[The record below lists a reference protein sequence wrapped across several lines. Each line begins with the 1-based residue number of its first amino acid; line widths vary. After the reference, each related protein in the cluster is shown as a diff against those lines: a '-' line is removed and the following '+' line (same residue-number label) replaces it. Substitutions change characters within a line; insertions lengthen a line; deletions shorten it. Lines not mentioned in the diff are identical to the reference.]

1 MSKKK
6 TRDDRWVEGL
16 LSGLR
21 FTGSIAFEIGRGAWR
36 GDIRLLWWLW
46 AANVLFVISLLG
58 LDGFIMQYFGKS
70 HFYHGLLYSL
80 LQGLVITAPVWIYGL
95 MKAIERFRFL
105 SDLKGSFDRAGL
117 QNSLKE
123 YPGFIGL
130 VPGDGGSMKLRLKNN
145 GLSITDWNARKERL
159 EANLKVY
166 IDHLNLIQEKGIV
179 ELTYAT
185 KAMPSFVTI
194 ENMNEYRGYRFM
206 VGINRI
212 EKFEINFT
220 QSPHL
225 LVGGE
230 SGGGKT
236 FFVVQMV
243 VTIKKNHPETLIKI
257 LDLKPN
263 GPDFVKF
270 KDIDR
275 IEVSID
281 KKTAPSMVQ
290 DAITQIESRLQFLS
304 SGGFKDLE
312 AYHESPAFKKK
323 SQIERK
329 ADKCGARYFLIIDE
343 FAEIISH
350 GGELSGDAV
359 RSVREGLS
367 KVARQGRAAGVHL
380 ILVTQRPDRHVV
392 DAQIKSNMTST
403 VCFRINDLGGSL
415 AVLGSKG
422 ASELPN
428 VKGRAI
434 YLRGHEEIEVQTP
447 FLEPS
452 HALAILEPQ
461 RAKDE
466 SNVNRISN

>member
-1 MSKKK
+1 MSKKPA
-6 TRDDRWVEGL
+6 RDDRWIGRF
-16 LSGLR
+16 LSCLR
-21 FTGSIAFEIGRGAWR
+21 FFGSIVYEVGRGAWR
-36 GDIRLLWWLW
+36 GDLKLLRSLW
-46 AANVLFVISLLG
+46 ISNSLFVASLLG
-58 LDGFIMQYFGKS
+58 LDGFVLQYFGKS

-80 LQGLVITAPVWIYGL
+80 IQGAAITAPVWIYGL

-105 SDLKGSFDRAGL
+105 MDLKGSFDRAGL

-166 IDHLNLIQEKGIV
+166 IDQLNLIQEKGIV

-185 KAMPSFVTI
+185 KPMPSFVTI
-194 ENMNEYRGYRFM
+194 ENMSAYVGYKFM

-243 VTIKKNHPETLIKI
+243 VTIKKNHPETLFKI
-257 LDLKPN
+257 LDLKPS

-270 KDIDR
+270 KGIDR
-275 IEVSID
+275 MEVSID
-281 KKTAPSMVQ
+281 KRTAPSMVQ
-290 DAITQIESRLQFLS
+290 DAIAQIESRLQFLS
-304 SGGFKDLE
+304 SVGFKDLE

-323 SQIERK
+323 SQIERN

-350 GGELSGDAV
+350 GGELSGDVV
-359 RSVREGLS
+359 RSVRDGLS
-367 KVARQGRAAGVHL
+367 KIARQGRAAGVHL
-380 ILVTQRPDRHVV
+380 VLITQRPDRHVV
-392 DAQIKSNMTST
+392 DAQIKTNMTST
-403 VCFRINDLGGSL
+403 VCFRVNDLGGSL
-415 AVLGSKG
+415 AVLGSKA

-428 VKGRAI
+428 IKGRAI

-452 HALAILEPQ
+452 QALATLEPQ
-461 RAKDE
+461 REKDE
-466 SNVNRISN
+466 SNVNRISS